1 MLSLPPGPK
10 RWPFLGS
17 AFHMPK
23 HYAWRTFSKWKEIYG
38 NIIYLDVLGTPIVVI
53 NSASAARDLMDK
65 RSSIYSDRPR
75 PVTGLDQ
82 TFPLKQYGEAWRTQ
96 RRLISQYLVPS
107 AMPEHHMIQGEEA
120 RKFVLRVM
128 SNRDLHWTSKSL
140 RKQVELG
147 IAASIFNVTYGYPL
161 NSTDDTF
168 LRQST
173 HVMDDFCK
181 TAEAGVWIVDM
192 IPQLKYMPSWMPG
205 SGFLKIARDLRSNY
219 EAVMKNLFQWTKDNL
234 NNETAIPSICSAAL
248 SSNLSPSQEL
258 EEQLSFAAFSA
269 LAGGLDTNISTFL
282 SFIFV
287 MTLHPEIQTK
297 ARAEI
302 DNCVGNL
309 RLPTL
314 DDKESLPFVRS
325 VITEVMRLYPPTP
338 LGFPHSLQQD
348 DVYNDMFLPKKSI
361 IFPNVWYML
370 RDPEVFDKPEIFN
383 PSRYGGLD
391 SEMQK
396 VTDTTFG
403 FGRRVCP
410 GRYFAENTIFAI
422 VATLLAT
429 CEILPPS
436 DSTGKECKSE
446 VPVAGTGTIA

>member
-1 MLSLPPGPK
+1 MLSLPPGPR
-10 RWPFLGS
+10 RWPFIGS
-17 AFHMPK
+17 ALHMPK
-23 HYAWRTFSKWKEIYG
+23 HYAWRTFSKWKETYG

-53 NSASAARDLMDK
+53 NSASTARDLMDK

-75 PVTGLDQ
+75 PVILSVLLSLRAGLDQ
-82 TFPLKQYGEAWRTQ
+82 TFPFKQYGEAWRTQ

-107 AMPEHHMIQGEEA
+107 AMPEYHTIQGEEA

-128 SNRDLHWTSKSL
+128 SNRDLHWTSESL

-161 NSTDDTF
+161 NSVDDIF
-168 LRQST
+168 LRQSIR
-173 HVMDDFCK
+173 VMDDFSK
-181 TAEAGVWIVDM
+181 TIEAGVWIVDM
-192 IPQLKYMPSWMPG
+192 IPQLKYIPSWMPG
-205 SGFLKIARDLRSNY
+205 SGFLKIARDVRSNY
-219 EAVMKNLFQWTKDNL
+219 EAD
-234 NNETAIPSICSAAL
+234 NETFIPSICSAAH
-248 SSNLSPSQEL
+248 SSNLSPEL

-269 LAGGLDTNISTFL
+269 LAAGLDTNISTFM
-282 SFIFV
+282 SFILV
-287 MTLHPEIQTK
+287 MTLHPEIQAE

-302 DNCVGNL
+302 DSCVGNL

-314 DDKESLPFVRS
+314 DDKDSLPFVRS
-325 VITEVMRLYPPTP
+325 VVTEVMRLYPPGP
-338 LGFPHSLQQD
+338 LGVPHSLQQD
-348 DVYNDMFLPKKSI
+348 DVYNDMFIPKKSI
-361 IFPNVWYML
+361 IIPNVWYML

-391 SEMQK
+391 SEMLK

-436 DSTGKECKSE
+436 DSTGKECRSE
-446 VPVAGTGTIA
+446 VPVAGTGAIA

>member
-1 MLSLPPGPK
+1 MNGDSDQPSTTK
-10 RWPFLGS
+10 RLG
-17 AFHMPK
+17 
-23 HYAWRTFSKWKEIYG
+23 RTVHFK
-38 NIIYLDVLGTPIVVI
+38 
-53 NSASAARDLMDK
+53 ASNVSCFGSFYYQA
-65 RSSIYSDRPR
+65 
-75 PVTGLDQ
+75 
-82 TFPLKQYGEAWRTQ
+82 TQ
-96 RRLISQYLVPS
+96 GS
-107 AMPEHHMIQGEEA
+107 
-120 RKFVLRVM
+120 
-128 SNRDLHWTSKSL
+128 DLHWTSESL

-161 NSTDDTF
+161 NSADDTF
-168 LRQST
+168 LRQSMR
-173 HVMDDFCK
+173 VMDDFCK

-192 IPQLKYMPSWMPG
+192 IPQR

-219 EAVMKNLFQWTKDNL
+219 EAVMKNLFQWAKDSL
-234 NNETAIPSICSAAL
+234 DNETVIPSICSAAL

-269 LAGGLDTNISTFL
+269 LAGGLDT
-282 SFIFV
+282 
-287 MTLHPEIQTK
+287 IQTK

-325 VITEVMRLYPPTP
+325 VITEVMRFYPPTP

-422 VATLLAT
+422 VANLLAT

-446 VPVAGTGTIA
+446 VPVAGTGTIAFYGPFECIIKPRPETSHLLGEL